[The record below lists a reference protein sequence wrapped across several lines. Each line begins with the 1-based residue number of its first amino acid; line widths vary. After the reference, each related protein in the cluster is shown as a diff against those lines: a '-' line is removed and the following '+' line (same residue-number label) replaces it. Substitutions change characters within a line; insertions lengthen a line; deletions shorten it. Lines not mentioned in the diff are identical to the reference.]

1 MNGKNSIDFIDWRNM
16 SNYFWSWN
24 SLLFGFIGNWNSS
37 KPSDQASLDP
47 RILSAE
53 MRLAALRC
61 EYDSLLKKHHEDRE
75 RLNNIRSQLRKSYD
89 DLQYLRENEST
100 NSRKWS
106 INTIHL
112 SSMLRNCHNICIAI
126 KKRVQTITVFVISI
140 FVHCSSVNVCHLVV
154 S

>member
-1 MNGKNSIDFIDWRNM
+1 MILSIDEICQIISGHETHFY
-16 SNYFWSWN
+16 SV
-24 SLLFGFIGNWNSS
+24 LLGNWDSS

-100 NSRKWS
+100 NSRK
-106 INTIHL
+106 
-112 SSMLRNCHNICIAI
+112 
-126 KKRVQTITVFVISI
+126 
-140 FVHCSSVNVCHLVV
+140 
-154 S
+154 